1 MIRTFTCLNPTH
13 LPFSMPP
20 SAPHKTT
27 SREKQICPCCGCK
40 LHPDTVTRHLRGD
53 VPALYQASQQV
64 EQERDDGWSIL
75 ADARP
80 VKRSRRTRDQAG
92 IVSQQVEGHGGS
104 SLSGARQQPEGV
116 ILLFGIGMPLLTSQT
131 WKANCQI
138 LCPCP

>member
-27 SREKQICPCCGCK
+27 SQEKQICPCCGHK
-40 LHPDTVTRHLRGD
+40 LHPDTVTQHLQGD
-53 VPALYQASQQV
+53 VPALYRASQQV
-64 EQERDDGWSIL
+64 EWERDDGWSIL
-75 ADARP
+75 ADAQP
-80 VKRSRRTRDQAG
+80 VKHSQHTQNQAR

-104 SLSGARQQPEGV
+104 SLSGARQQLEGA
-116 ILLFGIGMPLLTSQT
+116 ILLFGIGMPLLTSQM

-138 LCPCP
+138 LCPHP